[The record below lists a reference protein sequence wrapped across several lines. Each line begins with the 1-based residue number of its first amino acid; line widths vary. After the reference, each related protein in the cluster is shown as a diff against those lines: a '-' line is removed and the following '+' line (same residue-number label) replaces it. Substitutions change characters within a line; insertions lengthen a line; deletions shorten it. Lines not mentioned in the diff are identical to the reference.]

1 MRLAKQEAIG
11 EKNKST
17 IVSSDLDLCND
28 PHKYRSCQLF
38 YANRYVIM
46 PTSSKRSRG
55 RPREYDAD
63 TALGR
68 AAECFWKHGYA
79 GTSLDDLASATG
91 MNRPSLYAAFG
102 NKRDL
107 YLKTLRRY
115 RDESR
120 DTAKALLS
128 DKPSLR
134 VYLGRFYQAALDV
147 YFAGSGGG
155 RGCYSIG
162 TAATES
168 AVDAAV
174 RAFLAD
180 TIQSTDA
187 FFATLV
193 RRAIELSEIQPKAD
207 PEALARV
214 LTATLHTLAVRSRAG
229 QSRRELEK
237 LYAATIE
244 IVCG

>member
-1 MRLAKQEAIG
+1 MIRINIASV
-11 EKNKST
+11 NSF
-17 IVSSDLDLCND
+17 
-28 PHKYRSCQLF
+28 H
-38 YANRYVIM
+38 ANRYIMM
-46 PTSSKRSRG
+46 PTPKKRARG

-63 TALGR
+63 KALAR

-102 NKRDL
+102 NKHDL

-115 RDESR
+115 LDESR
-120 DTAKALLS
+120 ETAKALLA
-128 DKPSLR
+128 DLPPLR
-134 VYLGRFYQAALDV
+134 IYLGRFYQAALDV

-180 TIQSTDA
+180 SIQSTDA
-187 FFATLV
+187 FFASLV
-193 RRAIELSEIQPKAD
+193 RKAIDRAEIQPKAD
-207 PEALARV
+207 PEAMARV

-237 LYAATIE
+237 LAAAAIE

>member
-1 MRLAKQEAIG
+1 MIRI
-11 EKNKST
+11 N
-17 IVSSDLDLCND
+17 IVVVNYFNAS
-28 PHKYRSCQLF
+28 
-38 YANRYVIM
+38 RYIM
-46 PTSSKRSRG
+46 TPTPKKRPRG

-63 TALGR
+63 KALAR

-79 GTSLDDLASATG
+79 GTSLDQLASATG

-102 NKRDL
+102 NKHDL
-107 YLKTLRRY
+107 YLQTLVRY
-115 RDESR
+115 RDGIR
-120 DTAKALLS
+120 DAARALLA
-128 DKPSLR
+128 DEPSLR
-134 VYLGRFYQAALDV
+134 IYLGRFYRAALDV

-180 TIQSTDA
+180 SIQSTDA
-187 FFATLV
+187 FFASLV
-193 RRAIELSEIQPKAD
+193 RKAIDKSEIQPKAD

-229 QSRRELEK
+229 QSRRELER
-237 LYAATIE
+237 LAASAIE

>member
-1 MRLAKQEAIG
+1 MATPKQ
-11 EKNKST
+11 
-17 IVSSDLDLCND
+17 
-28 PHKYRSCQLF
+28 
-38 YANRYVIM
+38 
-46 PTSSKRSRG
+46 RSRG

-63 TALGR
+63 KALGR

-79 GTSLDDLASATG
+79 GTSLDALASATS

-120 DTAKALLS
+120 DMARALLA
-128 DKPSLR
+128 DEPPLR
-134 VYLGRFYQAALDV
+134 VYLGRFYQAALNV
-147 YFAGSGGG
+147 YFAGSGAG

-180 TIQSTDA
+180 NIQGTDA
-187 FFATLV
+187 FFETLV
-193 RRAIELSEIQPKAD
+193 RSAMELSEIDPKGD
-207 PEALARV
+207 PQAIARL
-214 LTATLHTLAVRSRAG
+214 LTATLHTLAIRSRAG

-237 LYAATIE
+237 LYASTIE

>member
-1 MRLAKQEAIG
+1 MIRINIADV
-11 EKNKST
+11 N
-17 IVSSDLDLCND
+17 C
-28 PHKYRSCQLF
+28 F
-38 YANRYVIM
+38 YSNRYIIM
-46 PTSSKRSRG
+46 PTPKKRSRG

-63 TALGR
+63 KALAR

-79 GTSLDDLASATG
+79 GTSLDELASATG

-102 NKRDL
+102 NKHDL

-120 DTAKALLS
+120 DTAKALLA
-128 DKPSLR
+128 DQPALR
-134 VYLGRFYQAALDV
+134 IYLGRFYHSALDV
-147 YFAGSGGG
+147 YFAGSGAA
-155 RGCYSIG
+155 RGCYTIG

-174 RAFLAD
+174 RALLAD
-180 TIQSTDA
+180 TIQGTDA
-187 FFATLV
+187 FFAMLV
-193 RRAIELSEIQPKAD
+193 RKAIELGEIQPKAD
-207 PEALARV
+207 PEPLPRA

-237 LYAATIE
+237 LAPAAIE
-244 IVCG
+244 IVCGPLPGKSGECTC

>member
-1 MRLAKQEAIG
+1 MIRINIAAVNCFI
-11 EKNKST
+11 
-17 IVSSDLDLCND
+17 
-28 PHKYRSCQLF
+28 P
-38 YANRYVIM
+38 NRYIIM
-46 PTSSKRSRG
+46 PTPKKRSRG

-63 TALGR
+63 KALAR
-68 AAECFWKHGYA
+68 AAECFWKRGYA

-115 RDESR
+115 RDEVR

-128 DKPSLR
+128 DQPSLR
-134 VYLGRFYQAALDV
+134 IYLGRFYQAALDM

-155 RGCYSIG
+155 RGCYSVG

-174 RAFLAD
+174 RTFLAD
-180 TIQSTDA
+180 TIQGTDA

-193 RRAIELSEIQPKAD
+193 RRAIELNEIRPKTD
-207 PEALARV
+207 SEALARL

-229 QSRRELEK
+229 QSRGELEK
-237 LYAATIE
+237 LYAATVE
-244 IVCG
+244 IVCGSAMAV

>member
-1 MRLAKQEAIG
+1 MIRT
-11 EKNKST
+11 N
-17 IVSSDLDLCND
+17 IVTV
-28 PHKYRSCQLF
+28 KYF
-38 YANRYVIM
+38 YSNRYIIM
-46 PTSSKRSRG
+46 PTPKKRSRG

-63 TALGR
+63 EALAR
-68 AAECFWKHGYA
+68 AADCFWKNGYA
-79 GTSLDDLASATG
+79 GTSLDELASATG

-102 NKRDL
+102 NKHDL

-120 DTAKALLS
+120 DMAKALLT
-128 DKPSLR
+128 DQPSLR
-134 VYLGRFYQAALDV
+134 IYLGRFYQAALDV
-147 YFAGSGGG
+147 YFAGPGAA

-168 AVDAAV
+168 AIDAAV
-174 RAFLAD
+174 RAFLVD
-180 TIQSTDA
+180 SIQGTDA

-193 RRAIELSEIQPKAD
+193 RNASELGEIQPKAD
-207 PEALARV
+207 PEALARM

-229 QSRRELEK
+229 QSRRELDK
-237 LYAATIE
+237 LAANAIE

>member
-1 MRLAKQEAIG
+1 MIRI
-11 EKNKST
+11 NIVTVNCFYT
-17 IVSSDLDLCND
+17 IQ
-28 PHKYRSCQLF
+28 YI
-38 YANRYVIM
+38 IM
-46 PTSSKRSRG
+46 PTAKKRPRG

-63 TALGR
+63 TALAR

-102 NKRDL
+102 NKHDL
-107 YLKTLRRY
+107 YVKTLTRY
-115 RDESR
+115 RDSMR
-120 DTAKALLS
+120 QAARALLV
-128 DKPSLR
+128 DEPSLR
-134 VYLGRFYQAALDV
+134 IYLTRFYRAALDV
-147 YFAGSGGG
+147 YFAGADGA
-155 RGCYSIG
+155 RGCYFVG

-168 AVDAAV
+168 AVDSTV
-174 RAFLAD
+174 RGFLVES
-180 TIQSTDA
+180 IQGADA

-193 RRAIELSEIQPKAD
+193 RKAIDRGEIHTKTD
-207 PEALARV
+207 SEALARL

-237 LYAATIE
+237 LYAATIQ

>member
-1 MRLAKQEAIG
+1 MMRTNIASVNYFL
-11 EKNKST
+11 S
-17 IVSSDLDLCND
+17 
-28 PHKYRSCQLF
+28 
-38 YANRYVIM
+38 NRYIIM
-46 PTSSKRSRG
+46 PAAKKRGRG

-63 TALGR
+63 KALER
-68 AAECFWKHGYA
+68 AANCFWKHGYA
-79 GTSLDDLASATG
+79 GTSLDDLARATG

-115 RDESR
+115 LGESR
-120 DTAKALLS
+120 DTAKGLLV
-128 DKPSLR
+128 DEPSLR
-134 VYLGRFYQAALDV
+134 IYLGRFYQAALNV

-174 RAFLAD
+174 RALLENS
-180 TIQSTDA
+180 IQGTDA
-187 FFATLV
+187 FFASLV
-193 RRAIELSEIQPKAD
+193 RRAIELGEIHPTAS
-207 PEALARV
+207 PEALAHV
-214 LTATLHTLAVRSRAG
+214 LTATLHTLAIRSRAG
-229 QSRRELEK
+229 QSRPELER
-237 LYAATIE
+237 LAAATIE

>member
-1 MRLAKQEAIG
+1 MIRIYIASV
-11 EKNKST
+11 NYF
-17 IVSSDLDLCND
+17 N
-28 PHKYRSCQLF
+28 
-38 YANRYVIM
+38 ANRYIMM
-46 PTSSKRSRG
+46 PTPKKRSRG

-63 TALGR
+63 KALTR

-79 GTSLDDLASATG
+79 GTSLDDLAAATG

-102 NKRDL
+102 NKHDL

-120 DTAKALLS
+120 DTAEVLLA
-128 DKPSLR
+128 DQPSLR
-134 VYLGRFYQAALDV
+134 IYLGRFYQAALDV

-174 RAFLAD
+174 RAFLANS
-180 TIQSTDA
+180 IQGTDA
-187 FFATLV
+187 FFTTLV
-193 RRAIELSEIQPKAD
+193 RRAIELREIQPKTE

-237 LYAATIE
+237 LAAATIE